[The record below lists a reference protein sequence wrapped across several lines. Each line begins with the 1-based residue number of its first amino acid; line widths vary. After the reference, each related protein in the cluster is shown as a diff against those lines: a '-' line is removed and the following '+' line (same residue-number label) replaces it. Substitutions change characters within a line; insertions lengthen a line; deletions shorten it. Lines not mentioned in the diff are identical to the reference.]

1 MKATV
6 ISKTLAAGALVAA
19 MSVAGFEPAAAQTGG
34 GLKSIFKCD
43 AVGGKQEMGALL
55 GALVGAAAGSNL
67 AKNDRG
73 TGTAIGATVG
83 AAAGSWTG
91 CKMQRDEATQGKR
104 AWKDDGGPTYQSS
117 RYALARYVQPA
128 QFTPVRSSDMWATSS
143 VNIRSAPTAGS
154 SKLGLLQRG
163 QPFQALAYANG
174 GEWILVGDNGVGIGY
189 VNAAYVTAGQRYAS
203 GYGY

>member
-43 AVGGKQEMGALL
+43 AVGGKQETGALL
-55 GALVGAAAGSNL
+55 GALAGAAAGSNL

-73 TGTAIGATVG
+73 TGTAIGAVAG
-83 AAAGSWTG
+83 AAAGSWIG
-91 CKMQRDEATQGKR
+91 CKMQRSDAEQGKR
-104 AWKDDGGPTYQSS
+104 AWKDEGGATYASG
-117 RYALARYVQPA
+117 RYNLARYVQPA
-128 QFTPVRSSDMWATSS
+128 RFTPVRSSDMWATST
-143 VNIRSAPTAGS
+143 VNIRSAPTSGS
-154 SKLGLLQRG
+154 SRVGSLRRG

-189 VNAAYVTAGQRYAS
+189 VNAAYVTAGQRYAY